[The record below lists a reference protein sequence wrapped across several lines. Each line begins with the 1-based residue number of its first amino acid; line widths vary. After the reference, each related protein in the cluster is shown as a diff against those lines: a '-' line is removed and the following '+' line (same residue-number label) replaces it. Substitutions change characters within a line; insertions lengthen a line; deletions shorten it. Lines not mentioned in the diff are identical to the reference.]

1 MGGPKAKQLGTAPST
16 IGTIAR
22 LAFAL
27 AEEKGAD
34 VETLLKKSGL
44 SRAQIHDLNARLKVR
59 SEIKF
64 LELVAE
70 AVGDDR
76 LGFHLSQEFDLRE
89 IGLLYYVFASANRL
103 DEALRYAS
111 RYSSIVNEG
120 IKLTFRE
127 TRSEIAIA
135 FEYCGVP
142 RHLDR
147 HLIEFRVA
155 TLIRWCRKIT
165 NRQLTAE
172 RVSFVHRCK
181 VTPELSAFF
190 NCDIRFGARVDEATF
205 SPSIRDI
212 IVVSGDPYLNRVLI
226 KYCEEALAHRQASR
240 VSFRLSVENTIALL
254 MPHGKAQAGEVARK
268 LGMSQRTVARR
279 LASEGLK
286 FAGVLQELRYDL
298 AKRHLADTEL
308 SISQIAWL
316 LGYHDV
322 SAFTAAFKRWT
333 GKTPHVS
340 RQKLLQMPAQ
350 RCSEQRRSDIS
361 PWRG

>member
-1 MGGPKAKQLGTAPST
+1 MGRSKAKHHLDTAPSDT
-16 IGTIAR
+16 GIIVR

-34 VETLLKKSGL
+34 VETLLRKSGL
-44 SRAQIHDLNARLKVR
+44 SRKQVHDLNTRLKVR

-64 LELVAE
+64 LDLVAE
-70 AVGDDR
+70 AVGDD
-76 LGFHLSQEFDLRE
+76 LIGFHLSQEFDLRE

-103 DEALRYAS
+103 DEALRYAA

-120 IKLTFRE
+120 IRLTFRE
-127 TRSEIAIA
+127 RRETRVA
-135 FEYCGVP
+135 FEYFGVP

-147 HLIEFRVA
+147 QLIEFWVA
-155 TLIRWCRKIT
+155 TLIRCCRQST
-165 NRQLTAE
+165 NRHLTAE
-172 RVSFVHRCK
+172 RVSFVHRRK

-190 NCDIRFGARVDEATF
+190 NCDIRFGAQVDETVF

-212 IVVSGDPYLNRVLI
+212 IVVSGDPYLNRLLV

-240 VSFRLSVENTIALL
+240 SSFRLSVENTIALI

-268 LGMSQRTVARR
+268 LGMSQRTLARR
-279 LASEGLK
+279 LASEELR

-298 AKRHLADTEL
+298 AKRHLADKEL

-316 LGYHDV
+316 LGYQDV
-322 SAFTAAFKRWT
+322 SAFSAAFKRWT
-333 GKTPHVS
+333 GKTPRVT
-340 RQKLLQMPAQ
+340 RQKLQ
-350 RCSEQRRSDIS
+350 
-361 PWRG
+361 